1 MTTANL
7 QSNYKTVIE
16 QIRAMEASAGRP
28 CESVNLVAVSKLHPV
43 ESIRKMALLGQR
55 AFGENFVQE
64 AKTKQEAL
72 TDLNLEWHFIGHIQS
87 NKTKEIANSFSWVHS
102 VDRLKIARRLANQRS
117 SDMPPLNICIQV
129 NLQAEQTKSGASAAE
144 IGNLA
149 EEISAFENVSV
160 RGLMIIPQ
168 PEPDPMKQRAVFAEL
183 RQLLETIN
191 ERGYAM
197 DTLSMGMTADMEAAI
212 AEGSTHVRIG
222 TALFGP
228 RPVRQ

>member
-43 ESIRKMALLGQR
+43 ESIRKLALLGQR

-87 NKTKEIANSFSWVHS
+87 NKTKDIANSFSWVHS
-102 VDRLKIARRLANQRS
+102 VDRVKIARRLANQRS

-168 PEPDPMKQRAVFAEL
+168 PESDPMKQRAVFAEL

-191 ERGYAM
+191 ERGYVM

-212 AEGSTHVRIG
+212 SEGSTHVRIG

-228 RPVRQ
+228 RPVRR

>member
-1 MTTANL
+1 MTTTNL

-72 TDLNLEWHFIGHIQS
+72 AALNLEWHFIGHIQS

-102 VDRLKIARRLANQRS
+102 VDRVKIARRLANQRS

-191 ERGYAM
+191 ERGYVM

-212 AEGSTHVRIG
+212 SEGSTHVRIG

-228 RPVRQ
+228 RPVRR

>member
-43 ESIRKMALLGQR
+43 ESIRKLALLGQR

-102 VDRLKIARRLANQRS
+102 VDRVKIARRLANQRS

-191 ERGYAM
+191 ERGYVM

-212 AEGSTHVRIG
+212 SEGSTHVRIG

-228 RPVRQ
+228 RPVRR

>member
-16 QIRAMEASAGRP
+16 QIRAMEASADRP
-28 CESVNLVAVSKLHPV
+28 YESVNLVAVSKLHPV
-43 ESIRKMALLGQR
+43 ESIRTMAMLGQR

-64 AKTKQEAL
+64 AKSKQEVL
-72 TDLNLEWHFIGHIQS
+72 GDLNLEWHFVGHIQS
-87 NKTKEIANSFSWVHS
+87 NKTQEIANRFSWVHS
-102 VDRLKIARRLANQRS
+102 VDRVKIARRLADQRS
-117 SDMPPLNICIQV
+117 SDLPPLNICVQV
-129 NLQAEQTKSGASAAE
+129 NLQAEQTKSGVSANE
-144 IGNLA
+144 IYNLV
-149 EEISAFENVSV
+149 EKISAFANVSV

-168 PEPDPMKQRAVFAEL
+168 PESDPMKQRAVFAEL
-183 RQLLETIN
+183 RQLLQAIN
-191 ERGYAM
+191 ERGYSM

>member
-16 QIRAMEASAGRP
+16 QIRAMEATAGRP

-72 TDLNLEWHFIGHIQS
+72 VDLNLEWHFIGHIQS

-102 VDRLKIARRLANQRS
+102 VDRVKIARRLANQRS

-129 NLQAEQTKSGASAAE
+129 NLQAEQTKSGVSAAE
-144 IGNLA
+144 IGNLV

-168 PEPDPMKQRAVFAEL
+168 PEPDPMMQRAVFAEL
-183 RQLLETIN
+183 RRLLETIN

-197 DTLSMGMTADMEAAI
+197 DTLSMGMTTDMEAAI

>member
-16 QIRAMEASAGRP
+16 QIRAMEATAGRP

-72 TDLNLEWHFIGHIQS
+72 VDLNLEWHFIGHIQS

-102 VDRLKIARRLANQRS
+102 VDRVKIARRLANQRS

-129 NLQAEQTKSGASAAE
+129 NLQAEQTKSGVSAAE
-144 IGNLA
+144 IGNLV

-168 PEPDPMKQRAVFAEL
+168 PEPYPMMQRAVFAEL
-183 RQLLETIN
+183 RRLLETIN

-197 DTLSMGMTADMEAAI
+197 DTLSMGMTTDMEAAI

>member
-1 MTTANL
+1 MTTTNL

-64 AKTKQEAL
+64 AKTKQDAL
-72 TDLNLEWHFIGHIQS
+72 ADLNLEWHFIGHIQS
-87 NKTKEIANSFSWVHS
+87 NKTKEIANGFSWVHS
-102 VDRLKIARRLANQRS
+102 VDRVKIARRLANQRS

-129 NLQAEQTKSGASAAE
+129 NLQAEQTKSGTSAAE
-144 IGNLA
+144 IGNLV
-149 EEISAFENVSV
+149 EEISTFENVAV

-212 AEGSTHVRIG
+212 TEGSTHVRIG

>member
-1 MTTANL
+1 MTTTNL

-43 ESIRKMALLGQR
+43 ESIRKLALLGQR

-102 VDRLKIARRLANQRS
+102 VDRVKIARRLANQRS

-168 PEPDPMKQRAVFAEL
+168 PEPDPMKQRTVFAEL

-191 ERGYAM
+191 ERGYVM

-212 AEGSTHVRIG
+212 SEGSTHVRIG

-228 RPVRQ
+228 RPVRR

>member
-7 QSNYKTVIE
+7 QSNYKTVIK
-16 QIRAMEASAGRP
+16 QIRTMEVSAGRP

-72 TDLNLEWHFIGHIQS
+72 ADLNLEWHFIGHIQS

-102 VDRLKIARRLANQRS
+102 VDRVKIARRLANQRG

-129 NLQAEQTKSGASAAE
+129 NLQAEQTKSGASADE
-144 IGNLA
+144 IGNLV

-168 PEPDPMKQRAVFAEL
+168 PEPDSMKQRAVFTEL

>member
-1 MTTANL
+1 MTTTNL

-43 ESIRKMALLGQR
+43 ESIRKLALLGQR

-102 VDRLKIARRLANQRS
+102 VDRVKIARRLANQRS

-191 ERGYAM
+191 ERGYVM

-212 AEGSTHVRIG
+212 SEGSTHVRIG

-228 RPVRQ
+228 RPVRR

>member
-28 CESVNLVAVSKLHPV
+28 CESVNLVAVSKLHPM

-64 AKTKQEAL
+64 AKMKQEAL
-72 TDLNLEWHFIGHIQS
+72 VDLNLEWHFIGHIQS

-102 VDRLKIARRLANQRS
+102 VDRVKIARRLANQRS

-129 NLQAEQTKSGASAAE
+129 NLQAEQTKSGVSADE
-144 IGNLA
+144 IGNLV

-168 PEPDPMKQRAVFAEL
+168 PEPNPMKQRAVFAEL

>member
-1 MTTANL
+1 MTTTNL

-43 ESIRKMALLGQR
+43 ESIRKLALLGQR

-102 VDRLKIARRLANQRS
+102 VDRVKIARRLANQRS

-129 NLQAEQTKSGASAAE
+129 NLQAEQTKSGASADE

-212 AEGSTHVRIG
+212 TEGSTHVRIG

>member
-16 QIRAMEASAGRP
+16 QIRAMEATAGRP

-72 TDLNLEWHFIGHIQS
+72 VDLNLEWHFIGHIQS
-87 NKTKEIANSFSWVHS
+87 NKTKEIANNFSWVHS
-102 VDRLKIARRLANQRS
+102 VDRVKIARRLANQRS

-129 NLQAEQTKSGASAAE
+129 NLQAEQTKSGVSAAE
-144 IGNLA
+144 IGNLV

-168 PEPDPMKQRAVFAEL
+168 PEPDPMMQRAVFAEL
-183 RQLLETIN
+183 RRLLETIN
-191 ERGYAM
+191 ERGYEM
-197 DTLSMGMTADMEAAI
+197 DTLSMGMTTDMEAAI
-212 AEGSTHVRIG
+212 SEGSTHVRIG

>member
-28 CESVNLVAVSKLHPV
+28 CESVNLVAVSKLHPM

-64 AKTKQEAL
+64 AKMKQEAL
-72 TDLNLEWHFIGHIQS
+72 VDLNLEWHFIGHIQS

-102 VDRLKIARRLANQRS
+102 VDRVKIARRLANQRS

-129 NLQAEQTKSGASAAE
+129 NLQAEQTKSGASADE
-144 IGNLA
+144 IGNLV

-168 PEPDPMKQRAVFAEL
+168 PEPNPIKQRAVFAEL

>member
-16 QIRAMEASAGRP
+16 QIRTMEASAGRP
-28 CESVNLVAVSKLHPV
+28 CESVKLVAVSKLHSV

-72 TDLNLEWHFIGHIQS
+72 ADLNLEWHFIGHIQS

-102 VDRLKIARRLANQRS
+102 VDRVKIARRLANQRG

-144 IGNLA
+144 IGNLV

-168 PEPDPMKQRAVFAEL
+168 PEPDSMKQRAVFTEL
-183 RQLLETIN
+183 RRLLETIN

>member
-7 QSNYKTVIE
+7 PSNYKTVIE
-16 QIRAMEASAGRP
+16 QIRAMEVSAGRP

-43 ESIRKMALLGQR
+43 ESIRTMALLGQQ

-64 AKTKQEAL
+64 AKSKQKAL
-72 TDLNLEWHFIGHIQS
+72 VDLNLEWHFIGHIQS

-102 VDRLKIARRLANQRS
+102 VDRVKIARRLADQRS
-117 SDMPPLNICIQV
+117 SDLPPLNICIQV
-129 NLQAEQTKSGASAAE
+129 NLQAEQTKSGASANE
-144 IGNLA
+144 IYNLV
-149 EEISAFENVSV
+149 EEISTFSNVSV

-168 PEPDPMKQRAVFAEL
+168 PEPDPVKQRAVFAEL
-183 RQLLETIN
+183 RRLLEAIN